1 MESTQAPTSTHRC
14 IRRVKIGERVERE
27 DPDREAD
34 RHRAGDTRRRVCAG
48 ADLVRGVA
56 TGHGGA
62 APSTRSSVRHGVAR
76 GTHCSRRLTRQKW
89 HGGSLGE
96 ERARVK
102 PSQEKGAMVKSLGF
116 LARRA
121 PPAVHL
127 FVVLLALAPAYHG
140 VDLCK

>member
-1 MESTQAPTSTHRC
+1 MESIQVPTST
-14 IRRVKIGERVERE
+14 VGVPEGLKLARVERE

-76 GTHCSRRLTRQKW
+76 GTHCSRRFDRTRARTSRRAKSTRRVRVPAALTARVSIFFSSLTRVIKKVW
-89 HGGSLGE
+89 C
-96 ERARVK
+96 AR
-102 PSQEKGAMVKSLGF
+102 
-116 LARRA
+116 
-121 PPAVHL
+121 
-127 FVVLLALAPAYHG
+127 
-140 VDLCK
+140 